1 MRMELDVALKS
12 VGIQLT
18 QVDLHDVLSAM
29 DKNGNLLLA
38 SLGCNKAGDELSWRN
53 ELWEE
58 WAGKKLLLHSLR
70 SLNARLVAQW
80 SPFMKSIKY
89 HTRM

>member
-1 MRMELDVALKS
+1 MFDLFDTNGGGTIDAEELDVALKS

-29 DKNGNLLLA
+29 DKNGKLLLA

-53 ELWEE
+53 EL
-58 WAGKKLLLHSLR
+58 
-70 SLNARLVAQW
+70 
-80 SPFMKSIKY
+80 
-89 HTRM
+89 